1 MIRFSLLGS
10 GSSGNAMLV
19 CSAQSKILI
28 DDGLSFRK
36 LEERA
41 ASLGESLHD
50 LAAVFITHEHGDHVN
65 GVGVLARKLGISVYM
80 THGTLANLPSGVGKI
95 PDVHGFDSGDAINI
109 DDMTISS
116 FSVPHDAHD
125 PVSYTIRSG
134 DCQLGIASDLG
145 KVSHLVR
152 TQLAGSHALV
162 LESNYCPE
170 MLRMSSYPAAIR
182 QRIKSSDGHLSNHDM
197 NSLLS
202 SLMHDELRLVVAVH
216 VSQENNTE
224 KLALD
229 LAQKTLGRHR
239 AKLVIAQQDSATPLF
254 NIMEMAC

>member
-1 MIRFSLLGS
+1 
-10 GSSGNAMLV
+10 MLV
-19 CSAQSKILI
+19 CSEQSKILI
-28 DDGLSFRK
+28 DDGLSLRK
-36 LEERA
+36 LEARA
-41 ASLGESLHD
+41 SSLGETLDD

-65 GVGVLARKLGISVYM
+65 GAGVLARKRGLPVYM
-80 THGTLANLPSGVGKI
+80 THGTLENLPPSVGDI
-95 PDVHGFDSGDAINI
+95 PDIRAFESGDVLEIA
-109 DDMTISS
+109 DMSISS
-116 FSVPHDAHD
+116 FSVTHDAND

-152 TQLAGSHALV
+152 TKLAGSHALV

-170 MLRMSSYPAAIR
+170 MLRKSSYPAAIR
-182 QRIKSSDGHLSNHDM
+182 QRIKSSYGHLSNQDM

-224 KLALD
+224 KKALD
-229 LAQKTLGRHR
+229 FARKTLGRHK
-239 AKLVIAQQDSATPLF
+239 AKLFIAQQDEPTPVF
-254 NIMEMAC
+254 DIMKVAC